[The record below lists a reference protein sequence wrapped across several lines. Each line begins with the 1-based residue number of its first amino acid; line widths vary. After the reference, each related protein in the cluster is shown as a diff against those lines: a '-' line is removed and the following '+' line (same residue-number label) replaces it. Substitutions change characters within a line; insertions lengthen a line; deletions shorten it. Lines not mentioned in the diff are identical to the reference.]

1 MDRSSDRRTLDA
13 SAAAAD
19 EAHAAL
25 AGLAIEREHSLA
37 AYRPSGSHRIHE
49 LADGIGRALE
59 TCRTD
64 GLTGLLVDLRGL
76 EHLPNTTPVDRF
88 LMVEEWAAHARGH
101 VAIAFVVVEPIV
113 PPPSFVRRA
122 AAEFGLPSELFAG
135 EGEARAW
142 LAGFRRP

>member
-1 MDRSSDRRTLDA
+1 MHRPSDRRNLDA
-13 SAAAAD
+13 PMAAAD

-25 AGLAIEREHSLA
+25 AGFAVEREHSLA
-37 AYRPSGSHRIHE
+37 AYRPVGPNRIHE
-49 LADGIGRALE
+49 LADAIGRAVE
-59 TCRTD
+59 TCRSG